1 MEVLADKKWSSFPSF
16 VLMSKRSQQPESDS
30 DNSTSSKR
38 SKHVNNLKTCADAE
52 IWNAITLND
61 FNVKAL
67 FQYIR
72 SGGDINIANA
82 DGYGLLYL
90 AARNESTEAMR
101 MLLLQPGVSVEAV
114 HGPNRELALHAS
126 ATAGHVDAV
135 ELLLEH
141 ESPHHIRDA
150 LGHTPLTSC
159 LFSQSIEC
167 LGLLLDAGADMQVK
181 DEQGNTLLHLA
192 AINGFAAAVD
202 RLDKIPVDERNAR
215 GLSPLAVA
223 IGLGHVETMHRLL
236 ARGANVNG
244 ITRLGNTIL
253 HHAVTW
259 NRIEA
264 VKAVVDA
271 GGDVNVLN
279 AMEETPLMLAVQQ
292 RKIDMVRYLME
303 HGANPCIVDNTNM
316 PLMYAANHGYTE
328 MCDLLITKDTSD
340 FFIQSAA
347 ELSERVNQ
355 MNTNKLLLA
364 RLQERKQPAIE
375 EDTDFSALLNMSD
388 EEEEQEEEEP
398 AQKDR
403 QKDDS

>member
-1 MEVLADKKWSSFPSF
+1 
-16 VLMSKRSQQPESDS
+16 MSKRGQQPESDH
-30 DNSTSSKR
+30 DNATSSKR
-38 SKHVNNLKTCADAE
+38 SKHATDRLTTCADAE
-52 IWNAITLND
+52 IWNSITLDD
-61 FNVKAL
+61 FSVKAL

-72 SGGDINIANA
+72 SGGDVNIANA

-101 MLLLQPGVSVEAV
+101 MLLLQPGVAVEAV

-141 ESPHHIRDA
+141 GSPHHIRDA

-167 LGLLLDAGADMQVK
+167 LGLLLDAGADMHVK

-223 IGLGHVETMHRLL
+223 IGLGHVETMQRLL
-236 ARGANVNG
+236 ARGADVNG
-244 ITRLGNTIL
+244 TTRLGNTIL

-271 GGDVNVLN
+271 GGNVNVLN

-292 RKIDMVRYLME
+292 RKIDMVRYLMD
-303 HGANPCIVDNTNM
+303 HGANPCVVDNTNM

-328 MCDLLITKDTSD
+328 MCDLLITSDTTD

-355 MNTNKLLLA
+355 INTNKLLLA
-364 RLQERKQPAIE
+364 RLQERKQPTAIE
-375 EDTDFSALLNMSD
+375 EDTDFSALINMSD
-388 EEEEQEEEEP
+388 EDEEQQQQEEERP
-398 AQKDR
+398 QNNNSQDNNNT
-403 QKDDS
+403 S